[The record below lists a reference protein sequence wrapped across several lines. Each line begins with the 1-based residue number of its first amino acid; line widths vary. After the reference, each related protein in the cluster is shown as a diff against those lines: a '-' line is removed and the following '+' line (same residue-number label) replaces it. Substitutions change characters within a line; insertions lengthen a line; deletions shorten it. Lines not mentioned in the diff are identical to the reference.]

1 MSERSKTIELAQ
13 SLIRQPSVTPNDG
26 DCQMMIAKH
35 LESLGFQCHHHPQGN
50 VKNLWATH
58 GQGEPVLLFA
68 GHTDVVPPGP
78 LDAWTHPPFEATIE
92 NDTLFGRGSADMK
105 GAIAAMCTAAA
116 VFVKQCPDHPGTL
129 AFLITSDEEGVAVD
143 GTKHVID
150 ILNKQQ
156 QALTWCIVGEA
167 SSERTCGDAIKV
179 GRRGSLHAT
188 LTVQG
193 QQGHIA
199 YPDRCQ
205 NPIPVL
211 AKAINA
217 ITAHRWDEGN
227 EHFPPTTC
235 QVSNVHAG
243 DGADNVVPN
252 TATALINWRF
262 SPASTVESIQRTL
275 SSLLEDCALPF
286 DIAWRTSAE
295 PFASTSQAFLDACDQ
310 AILTV
315 TGKTPEHNTR
325 GGTSDG
331 RFIATT
337 GCEVVEIGVRNHSIH
352 QIDEHVTCQ
361 DLDTLH
367 QIYIACM
374 KNLLK

>member
-1 MSERSKTIELAQ
+1 MTERSKTIELAQ
-13 SLIRQPSVTPNDG
+13 RLIREPSITPDDQN
-26 DCQMMIAKH
+26 CQSIIAEH
-35 LESLGFQCHHHPQGN
+35 LKRLGFQCHHHPKGD

-58 GQGEPVLLFA
+58 GQGEPVLVFA

-78 LDAWTHPPFEATIE
+78 LTAWTHPPFEATIE
-92 NDTLFGRGSADMK
+92 NDALFGRGSADMK
-105 GAIAAMCTAAA
+105 GAIAAMCTA
-116 VFVKQCPDHPGTL
+116 VEDFVKEHPDHPGTL
-129 AFLITSDEEGVAVD
+129 ALLITSDEEGVAVD

-150 ILNKQQ
+150 VLEKQNQ
-156 QALTWCIVGEA
+156 PLTWCIVGEA
-167 SSERTCGDAIKV
+167 SSEKACGDAIKV

-211 AKAINA
+211 AKAISAINA
-217 ITAHRWDEGN
+217 HQWDEGN
-227 EHFPPTTC
+227 HDFPPTSC

-243 DGADNVVPN
+243 DGSENVVPN
-252 TATALINWRF
+252 TATAQINWRF
-262 SPASTVESIQRTL
+262 SPASTVDSIQNTVNK
-275 SSLLEDCALPF
+275 LLQDCALPYG
-286 DIAWRTSAE
+286 IEWRTSAT
-295 PFASTSQAFLDACDQ
+295 PFASAGQSFLDACDR
-310 AILTV
+310 AIESV
-315 TGKTPEHNTR
+315 TKKTPEHNTR

-331 RFIATT
+331 RFIAPT

-352 QIDEHVTCQ
+352 QIDEQVPCQ

-367 QIYIACM
+367 QIYIACIN
-374 KNLLK
+374 NLLK